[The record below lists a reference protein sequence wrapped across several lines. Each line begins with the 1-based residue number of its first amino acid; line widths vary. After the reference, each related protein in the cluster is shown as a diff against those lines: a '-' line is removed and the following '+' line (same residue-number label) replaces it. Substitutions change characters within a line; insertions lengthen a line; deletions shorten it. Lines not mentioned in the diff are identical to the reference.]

1 MVRTVPVRLL
11 NKWGKQRLRN
21 RANNLQGIQVRTENK
36 IAKEKDG
43 QKKKKLH
50 IENGKLKREISKTLN
65 VLNRR
70 FYKKP

>member
-21 RANNLQGIQVRTENK
+21 RANNLQGMQVRLENK

-43 QKKKKLH
+43 QKKKKLQN
-50 IENGKLKREISKTLN
+50 ENGKLKREISKTLN